1 MSPKN
6 LILVGGGGHA
16 RACADVISTTKKFN
30 IIGYTDVKIN
40 RNMSAYKYLGTDDV
54 LTDYINNSFFIIT
67 IGQIK
72 SYSKRKELFNYLKKN
87 NANIISVESL
97 NSYVSKDSNI
107 GTGTIIMHG
116 AIVQAN
122 VEIGENC
129 IINDKALIEHE
140 VSVGD
145 NCHISTGAIVNGNV
159 KIGNGVFIGSGAVIK
174 NEVTIADNC
183 IIGMGVILKQ
193 NVFEEDSIIK
203 N

>member
-40 RNMSAYKYLGTDDV
+40 NGMSAYKYLGTDDV

-72 SYSKRKELFNYLKKN
+72 SYSKRKDLFNYLKKN
-87 NANIISVESL
+87 KAKIISIKSL
-97 NSYVSKDSNI
+97 NSYVSNDSKI

-116 AIVQAN
+116 AIVQAD

-129 IINDKALIEHE
+129 IINDKALIEHN
-140 VSVGD
+140 VTIGD

-159 KIGNGVFIGSGAVIK
+159 KIGNGVFIGSGAIIK
-174 NEVTIADNC
+174 NEVSIADNC
-183 IIGMGVILKQ
+183 IIGMGVVLKQ
-193 NVFEEDSIIK
+193 NVFNENSIIK
-203 N
+203 I